1 MLIHIWILEFYCKSQ
16 ICITQRDMN
25 LKIKW
30 YSINL
35 DSYIHI
41 LHSYRYMV
49 SKYYLPFTIY
59 PSDSTSLQ
67 RSRRVAWYITCVRSY
82 VNMNRTFS
90 GILWKCN
97 IEALDWRWQPRSIW
111 SNLHRKRQWPS
122 VTPRSPSGWVR
133 QLQLVL
139 TQLYASCSAH
149 QWRHAL
155 VYVASYDEPFRN
167 VICTIHESV
176 DDP

>member
-1 MLIHIWILEFYCKSQ
+1 MASRTFLIFKEALFPRTHMKLHVIRICEIIWIFLY
-16 ICITQRDMN
+16 IN

-30 YSINL
+30 YSMSINL

-41 LHSYRYMV
+41 LQSYRYLL

-97 IEALDWRWQPRSIW
+97 IEALDWRWHPRSIL

-133 QLQLVL
+133 QLHSRNS
-139 TQLYASCSAH
+139 TH
-149 QWRHAL
+149 PAL
-155 VYVASYDEPFRN
+155 LINDG
-167 VICTIHESV
+167 IMH
-176 DDP
+176 